1 MPINRNALI
10 RYKTIDNC
18 LQNRFRK
25 WTLEDLIEACSD
37 ALYEYEGIDKGISKR
52 QVQKDIQIMRSEK
65 LGYNAPII
73 VEENKYYTYEDPN
86 YSITNTPL
94 NEQDMQQMNNA
105 VSVLKQLSGF
115 SQFADLEEIVNRLD
129 DHVTSMQ
136 HKKNPVIFFEK
147 NDKLKGLNYI
157 DTAYKAIT
165 SKRPLRIEYQ
175 SFKAIKPS
183 IFLFSPYVLKE
194 YRNRWFIFG
203 EREGKREILNLAL
216 DRIKSMEIVPDGKYS
231 ENKNFNGET
240 FFSNMIGVTKLPHQK
255 TETIRFFAT
264 AEQTPYIK
272 TKPIHKSQQTLQD
285 NEDGSAIFEITVIIN
300 LELHRE
306 FLGFGNGVT
315 ILSPQHFV
323 DEIKK
328 NLTKALGNYNK

>member
-73 VEENKYYTYEDPN
+73 VVENKYYTYEDPN
-86 YSITNTPL
+86 FSITNTPL
-94 NEQDMQQMNNA
+94 NEQDIQQMNNA

-115 SQFADLEEIVNRLD
+115 SQFGDIEEIVNRLD
-129 DHVTSMQ
+129 DHITAMQ
-136 HKKNPVIFFEK
+136 HKKKAVIFFEK

-157 DTAYKAIT
+157 DTAYRAIT
-165 SKRPLRIEYQ
+165 EKHPLRIEYQ
-175 SFKAIKPS
+175 SFKATHAS
-183 IFLFSPYVLKE
+183 TFLFSPYVLKE

-216 DRIKSMEIVPDGKYS
+216 DRIKTMEIAPDAVYC
-231 ENKNFNGET
+231 ENIHFDGET
-240 FFSNMIGVTKLPHQK
+240 YFSNMIGVTKLPRQK
-255 TETIRFFAT
+255 SEAIRFYAT
-264 AEQTPYIK
+264 PEQTPYIK
-272 TKPIHKSQQTLQD
+272 TKPIHKSQQTVQD

-300 LELHRE
+300 LELKRE
-306 FLGFGNGVT
+306 FLGFGEGIT
-315 ILSPQHFV
+315 ILSPQYFV
-323 DEIKK
+323 EDIRK
-328 NLTKALGNYNK
+328 NLTKALEKYNR